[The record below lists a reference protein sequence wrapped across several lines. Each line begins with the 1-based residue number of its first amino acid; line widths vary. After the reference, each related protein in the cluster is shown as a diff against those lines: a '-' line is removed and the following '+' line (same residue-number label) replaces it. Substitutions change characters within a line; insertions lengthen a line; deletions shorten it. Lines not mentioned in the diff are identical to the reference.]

1 MSSKRKAPGGGDGER
16 GGGAAGGSK
25 RKVRFRQKEEIDGEG
40 VSELRNDHHLRF
52 VAVEQLG
59 LGSVGCT
66 IVVDASDRGNTH
78 PPTHSLSSSVTV
90 FGSALVYLS
99 PWVL

>member
-25 RKVRFRQKEEIDGEG
+25 RKVRFRQKEDIDGEG
-40 VSELRNDHHLRF
+40 VSELRKDHHLRF
-52 VAVEQLG
+52 VAVELSG
-59 LGSVGCT
+59 LGSGGCT
-66 IVVDASDRGNTH
+66 IVVNVSDRVNTH
-78 PPTHSLSSSVTV
+78 PPTHSLSSAVIV
-90 FGSALVYLS
+90 FVRALGNLS